1 MIRSFSCDNFRN
13 VFCKDLEFERI
24 NILIGA
30 NNAGKSNFIRALS
43 FAANMVSTPQ
53 TESTGFLSELKRNG
67 WNTAVNR
74 KADRDSFKFVWNFDL
89 RRGHSVAYTLCANT
103 SKKREENYIVEESL
117 DASEAREGALKPYNF
132 FRCHS
137 IKLGSGEFST
147 AGMSGAKNNRLRTD
161 VNRYESVLL
170 QMDSLFF

>member
-13 VFCKDLEFERI
+13 VFCEDLEFERI

-74 KADRDSFKFVWNFDL
+74 RACGDSFKLVWNLEL
-89 RRGHSVAYTLCANT
+89 RREHSVA
-103 SKKREENYIVEESL
+103 
-117 DASEAREGALKPYNF
+117 
-132 FRCHS
+132 
-137 IKLGSGEFST
+137 
-147 AGMSGAKNNRLRTD
+147 
-161 VNRYESVLL
+161 
-170 QMDSLFF
+170 